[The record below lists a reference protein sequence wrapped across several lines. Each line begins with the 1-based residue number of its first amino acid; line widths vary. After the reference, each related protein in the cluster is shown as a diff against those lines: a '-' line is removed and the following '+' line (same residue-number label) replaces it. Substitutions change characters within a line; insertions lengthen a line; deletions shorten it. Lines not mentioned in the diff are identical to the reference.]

1 MDRWYRH
8 SRFANAYRLRGFL
21 ASGLGLAGAILLLR
35 AERGTAFWSLIPLGM
50 GLGLRIW
57 ARSYIGRH
65 TRGQEL
71 QAPYRAVGGPYRW
84 IGHPLYLANTLVA
97 LGCLGTVGAPL
108 LATLV
113 ATIPVAGLYAVLGCG
128 ESAFL
133 REMRPPSVAAAE
145 AAPAWQKEIWSLLPP
160 IALWLVLHLVR

>member
-8 SRFANAYRLRGFL
+8 SLFARIYRLRGFL
-21 ASGLGLAGAILLLR
+21 ASGLGLAGSILLFES
-35 AERGTAFWSLIPLGM
+35 ERGTALWSLIPLGT

-97 LGCLGTVGAPL
+97 LGCLGAVGAPFL
-108 LATLV
+108 STLV
-113 ATIPVAGLYAVLGCG
+113 ATVPVAGLYAVLGCG

-133 REMRPPSVAAAE
+133 RELRPQVVAVPE
-145 AAPAWQKEIWSLLPP
+145 AAPAWRKEIWSLLPP
-160 IALWLVLHLVR
+160 AALWIVLRMAT